1 MTVKKVAIIAAAGAV
16 LLAGA
21 LTLSMTLITRNKYRG
36 DGNGNLGTK

>member
-21 LTLSMTLITRNKYRG
+21 LTLSMTLITRNKHRG